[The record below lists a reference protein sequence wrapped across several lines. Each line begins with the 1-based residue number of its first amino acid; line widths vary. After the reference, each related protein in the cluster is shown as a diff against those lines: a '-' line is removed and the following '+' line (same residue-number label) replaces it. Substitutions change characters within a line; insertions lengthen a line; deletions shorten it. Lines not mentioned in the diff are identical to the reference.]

1 MAELITKED
10 GRKYYRMNI
19 AGCTRDLPICPI
31 SDTMDIA
38 GFVMFGDVEITC
50 ASTAALLE
58 RCPEF
63 DVVVTAESK
72 GIPLCYEMARQ
83 SGKPYVVARKGIKAY
98 MRNPIHVEVKSI
110 TTDHVQ
116 KLFLSEE
123 DKLVMEGKRILIVD
137 DVISSGVSLEAME
150 ALVNT

>member
-10 GRKYYRMNI
+10 GRKYYRMSI

-50 ASTAALLE
+50 ASAAALLE

-83 SGKPYVVARKGIKAY
+83 SGKPYVDRKS
-98 MRNPIHVEVKSI
+98 VV
-110 TTDHVQ
+110 
-116 KLFLSEE
+116 
-123 DKLVMEGKRILIVD
+123 
-137 DVISSGVSLEAME
+137 
-150 ALVNT
+150 